1 MEGKILDIVI
11 ENSNRRLDQVTF
23 MNDEYKQL
31 QRKLNK
37 KLKRADKL
45 KLTEKERK
53 DLDRLLVAHNEKSS
67 CCCRI
72 LYRQGYIDCIHLL
85 KEIGILPG
93 MKH

>member
-1 MEGKILDIVI
+1 MENKILNIVI

-23 MNDEYKQL
+23 LNDEYRQL

-45 KLTEKERK
+45 KLTEEGKKE
-53 DLDRLLVAHNEKSS
+53 LDGLLVAYNEKSS

-85 KEIGILPG
+85 KEIGILA
-93 MKH
+93 